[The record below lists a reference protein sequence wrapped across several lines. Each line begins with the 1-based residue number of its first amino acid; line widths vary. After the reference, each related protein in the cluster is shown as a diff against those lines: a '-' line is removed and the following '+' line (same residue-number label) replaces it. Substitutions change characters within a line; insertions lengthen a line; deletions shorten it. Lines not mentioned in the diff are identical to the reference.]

1 MRVMLKANIPTA
13 EGNAAIKN
21 GDMGQTMAKAIETLK
36 PEAVYFSLDNGM
48 RTGFFFFDLKD
59 PSDMPKAAEDMF
71 IKLGAQITI
80 TPAMTFEELGKGLAQ
95 LG

>member
-21 GDMGQTMAKAIETLK
+21 GDMGQTMAKVIEQLK

-48 RTGFFFFDLKD
+48 RTGFFFFDLKE
-59 PSDMPKAAEDMF
+59 PSDMPRAAEDLF
-71 IKLGAQITI
+71 IKLGAHITM
-80 TPAMTFEELGKGLAQ
+80 TPAMTFEELGQGLAK

>member
-1 MRVMLKANIPTA
+1 MRVMLKANVPTPA
-13 EGNAAIKN
+13 GNAAIEA
-21 GDMGQTMAKAIETLK
+21 GTMGPTMAKVIEALK

-59 PSDMPKAAEDMF
+59 PTDMPKAAEDLF
-71 IKLGAQITI
+71 IKLGAQITM
-80 TPAMTFEELGKGLAQ
+80 TPAMTFEELGKGLAK